1 MAVKAKAEITISDIL
16 DGTDGID
23 GYSIIP
29 MNRAPTYN
37 TAYEYAWWKK
47 VSVSGYTEKWA
58 AINYA
63 DFKIGDI
70 AIFSGTILDRNNAGV
85 QMLLRVIDVG
95 MNGEHVIRGSS
106 ICLLE
111 SGEDVQAALS
121 NMIIG
126 SRNLVLGTDVPNV
139 SPQTEEL
146 AVVNHNKAYKFS
158 SLITS
163 DPKKF
168 LLDNK
173 NLRLLLSYDIEVEEI
188 YYDPSLTHNR
198 CGVYFQFNFTNKEDG
213 TVKYWYGTHTGPCHA
228 TYRHTGPST
237 NSLFWYTTPDV
248 ANKLV
253 FHYSCYVT
261 PDTDPIKS
269 FYENPDKY
277 DVTVSNCM
285 TEIRGK
291 TKGGK
296 ISNVSLTLSTIPM
309 DWTPAPEDIQDQI
322 DSAVTLLDDLVS
334 DSKLT
339 PNEKVLAQKEWL
351 IIADEYSKYITQASG
366 YGVSTTAYTNAY
378 NALNSYLNT
387 TNSGVIF
394 NMNTTTDISSSI
406 FTSSFKTYYNSKVD
420 LINAITEAKAKYEA
434 GAIQVGGRN
443 LAEKTNQGATNWGWS
458 MQTGDSTVAEL
469 IENGIRC
476 CKFTRGSIEQSGWSV
491 ILYSD
496 IGRNKLEAGGQY
508 TISFEVK
515 GSVSTRISA
524 WFRSSNGQN
533 ELIDTRQIN
542 DNYIVENQWSKCT
555 FVVTLKDT
563 LPTATDQ
570 YLYLIDMNSGTGI
583 SYIFKNLKIEKGNK
597 ATDWTPA
604 PEDVQEGI
612 DNAQGTAD
620 KAEGDASNALNQVVD
635 AKATLSLLQSSIETL
650 VTDANGASMMTQTS
664 TGWTFNMGGFE
675 SALDK
680 ATNDITAIYG
690 DISAVTDIAN
700 AADQLAKDIAN
711 KTAYINMSTDEDG
724 APCIELGKTDN
735 EFKLRITNTSIDF
748 MQGSQKIA
756 YITNQSLYI
765 RSSVVTDEMQIGEGT
780 GFIWKKRSNGN
791 MGLRSIG

>member
-16 DGTDGID
+16 DGTDGTD

-29 MNRAPTYN
+29 MDRTPYN
-37 TAYEYAWWKK
+37 TAYEYSWWKK
-47 VSVSGYTEKWA
+47 VSAPGYTEKWA
-58 AINYA
+58 AVNYA

-121 NMIIG
+121 NMIVG
-126 SRNLVLGTDVPNV
+126 SRNLFADTGREISNNGYIFAQYVP
-139 SPQTEEL
+139 
-146 AVVNHNKAYKFS
+146 A
-158 SLITS
+158 S
-163 DPKKF
+163 DP
-168 LLDNK
+168 L
-173 NLRLLLSYDIEVEEI
+173 IPGEV
-188 YYDPSLTHNR
+188 YT
-198 CGVYFQFNFTNKEDG
+198 
-213 TVKYWYGTHTGPCHA
+213 A
-228 TYRHTGPST
+228 TIC
-237 NSLFWYTTPDV
+237 V
-248 ANKLV
+248 
-253 FHYSCYVT
+253 
-261 PDTDPIKS
+261 
-269 FYENPDKY
+269 
-277 DVTVSNCM
+277 
-285 TEIRGK
+285 
-291 TKGGK
+291 
-296 ISNVSLTLSTIPM
+296 
-309 DWTPAPEDIQDQI
+309 TPAPGVTQFRLHFSYGYDGAVASFIINGQERQI
-322 DSAVTLLDDLVS
+322 I
-334 DSKLT
+334 SKT
-339 PNEKVLAQKEWL
+339 FTMR
-351 IIADEYSKYITQASG
+351 YSSG
-366 YGVSTTAYTNAY
+366 YTPDDDIK
-378 NALNSYLNT
+378 NSYA
-387 TNSGVIF
+387 
-394 NMNTTTDISSSI
+394 M
-406 FTSSFKTYYNSKVD
+406 YYR
-420 LINAITEAKAKYEA
+420 LP
-434 GAIQVGGRN
+434 
-443 LAEKTNQGATNWGWS
+443 
-458 MQTGDSTVAEL
+458 
-469 IENGIRC
+469 
-476 CKFTRGSIEQSGWSV
+476 
-491 ILYSD
+491 
-496 IGRNKLEAGGQY
+496 
-508 TISFEVK
+508 
-515 GSVSTRISA
+515 
-524 WFRSSNGQN
+524 
-533 ELIDTRQIN
+533 N
-542 DNYIVENQWSKCT
+542 DNTVTENSTMHW
-555 FVVTLKDT
+555 V
-563 LPTATDQ
+563 
-570 YLYLIDMNSGTGI
+570 
-583 SYIFKNLKIEKGNK
+583 KIEKGNK

-612 DNAQGTAD
+612 DNAQDTAD

>member
-16 DGTDGID
+16 DGTDGTD

-47 VSVSGYTEKWA
+47 VSVPGYTEQWA

-95 MNGEHVIRGSS
+95 MDGLNVIRGSS

-126 SRNLVLGTDVPNV
+126 SRNYIKDSDVTYELTNTTSYKTFNMLTTDSLNFNDFVTNPFTLSFYVKTPGTHK
-139 SPQTEEL
+139 SIGSGT
-146 AVVNHNKAYKFS
+146 VNGRFGMHCIVKYEKTDGTITNDYPFS
-158 SLITS
+158 
-163 DPKKF
+163 
-168 LLDNK
+168 
-173 NLRLLLSYDIEVEEI
+173 LLLPFGKDE
-188 YYDPSLTHNR
+188 R
-198 CGVYFQFNFTNKEDG
+198 
-213 TVKYWYGTHTGPCHA
+213 
-228 TYRHTGPST
+228 
-237 NSLFWYTTPDV
+237 
-248 ANKLV
+248 V
-253 FHYSCYVT
+253 F
-261 PDTDPIKS
+261 
-269 FYENPDKY
+269 
-277 DVTVSNCM
+277 
-285 TEIRGK
+285 
-291 TKGGK
+291 
-296 ISNVSLTLSTIPM
+296 
-309 DWTPAPEDIQDQI
+309 
-322 DSAVTLLDDLVS
+322 
-334 DSKLT
+334 
-339 PNEKVLAQKEWL
+339 
-351 IIADEYSKYITQASG
+351 ITQSFTKPSDA
-366 YGVSTTAYTNAY
+366 VS
-378 NALNSYLNT
+378 
-387 TNSGVIF
+387 
-394 NMNTTTDISSSI
+394 ISRVL
-406 FTSSFKTYYNSKVD
+406 FTVQ
-420 LINAITEAKAKYEA
+420 LTEAPADDNDETW
-434 GAIQVGGRN
+434 IFSRP
-443 LAEKTNQGATNWGWS
+443 
-458 MQTGDSTVAEL
+458 
-469 IENGIRC
+469 
-476 CKFTRGSIEQSGWSV
+476 KF
-491 ILYSD
+491 
-496 IGRNKLEAGGQY
+496 
-508 TISFEVK
+508 
-515 GSVSTRISA
+515 
-524 WFRSSNGQN
+524 
-533 ELIDTRQIN
+533 
-542 DNYIVENQWSKCT
+542 
-555 FVVTLKDT
+555 
-563 LPTATDQ
+563 
-570 YLYLIDMNSGTGI
+570 
-583 SYIFKNLKIEKGNK
+583 EKGNK